1 MKKLVF
7 EPFPNLST
15 TRLQLRE
22 LSIDDAD
29 SMYRLRSSREVMKLL
44 DRPMTQTV
52 EEAAQLIEK
61 TFESQKQSTAI
72 MWAMTLKNDPT
83 MIGCIC
89 FVRIEAEHSRTEVGY
104 LLHPEFHRQGLM
116 SEALAQVIKFGF
128 EELDF
133 HKIMASTNSLNEAS
147 IGLLEK
153 HEFTREAFYR
163 QHFFWNGRF
172 IDTVEMARYSPAA
185 ERAIKERMADPI
197 RDVHA

>member
-1 MKKLVF
+1 MKDLIF
-7 EPFPNLST
+7 DPFPVLYTARLNL
-15 TRLQLRE
+15 RALN
-22 LSIDDAD
+22 IDDAE
-29 SMYRLRSSREVMKLL
+29 SMHQLRSSREVMKLL

-52 EEAAQLIEK
+52 EEAAELIE
-61 TFESQKQSTAI
+61 TVFESQKQGTAI

-89 FVRIEAEHSRTEVGY
+89 FVRTEAEHNRTEVGY
-104 LLHPEFHRQGLM
+104 LLNPQFHRQGLM
-116 SEALAQVIKFGF
+116 SEALARVIEYGF
-128 EELDF
+128 DELEF

-153 HEFTREAFYR
+153 HGFTREAFYR

-185 ERAIKERMADPI
+185 ERTIKERMTDPI

>member
-1 MKKLVF
+1 
-7 EPFPNLST
+7 
-15 TRLQLRE
+15 
-22 LSIDDAD
+22 
-29 SMYRLRSSREVMKLL
+29 MKLL